1 MRIIKPIAIGLG
13 FTMLIF
19 AGILLAAGPGPTPEE
34 IRVINENATLNT
46 VISSA
51 NEANEITEASLAAH
65 DIFIE
70 NPETEWDAYFNIIFD
85 WSGRLSDLR
94 SSLNGL
100 DYTGME
106 EINRTSRAYISSC
119 QAVNSNLIT
128 MDGCTAGGQ
137 IEEAEE
143 ARGELNEALRQC
155 VESHKE
161 LKKAVNDFQEARKL

>member
-1 MRIIKPIAIGLG
+1 MRIIKPIAIVLG

-34 IRVINENATLNT
+34 IRAINENATLNT

-51 NEANEITEASLAAH
+51 NGAQEITEASLAAH

-70 NPETEWDAYFNIIFD
+70 NPETEWDAYFKVLHN
-85 WSGRLSDLR
+85 WAGSLQGLQ
-94 SSLNGL
+94 SSINGL

-119 QAVNSNLIT
+119 QAVNSNLIN
-128 MDGCTAGGQ
+128 MDGFTAGGK

-143 ARGELNEALRQC
+143 AREELNEALKQWDL
-155 VESHKE
+155 SHKE
-161 LKKAVNDFQEARKL
+161 LKKAVNDFQGGRGC